1 MTYQPNQQSCHE
13 SGVRLATV
21 CTQALKPQF
30 QFCSLKQQMNL
41 VFTKIAFINMLS
53 KWSFIF
59 EHAHPC
65 IGTQVPA
72 SAFLHEGIV
81 RACVPWISVLRH
93 QHIQSSDKAPSVTVA
108 HQHFITKCLSDSYTE
123 IWQHTTCKHVTV
135 GLHSHC
141 LGLLLLGLFTELT
154 GPKLSASTAN
164 WDIILLSCWQHCT
177 TSTRQIFSFNRNSK
191 QTQNCP
197 LLSAVKFTPLLHF

>member
-13 SGVRLATV
+13 SGVRFATV

-30 QFCSLKQQMNL
+30 QFYSVKQHINL

-59 EHAHPC
+59 EHTHPC
-65 IGTQVPA
+65 ICTQVPA

-81 RACVPWISVLRH
+81 CACFLWIGVLRP
-93 QHIQSSDKAPSVTVA
+93 QHVQSSDEVPSVTVS
-108 HQHFITKCLSDSYTE
+108 HLHFITDSYTE

-135 GLHSHC
+135 GLHFHC
-141 LGLLLLGLFTELT
+141 SGLLLLGTFTELT
-154 GPKLSASTAN
+154 VPKLSASTAN
-164 WDIILLSCWQHCT
+164 WDITLLSCWQHCT
-177 TSTRQIFSFNRNSK
+177 TSTRQIFIFNRNSK

-197 LLSAVKFTPLLHF
+197 LLSAVKFTPLLHI